1 MDIRAALMCGIDFPI
16 PECSLIVHQP
26 TIKEIA
32 FVGER
37 DFLIGAQTLGLNK
50 SMFVQDKTHLDEI
63 TNFQIFMTIMRNPET
78 KQQKECVLKVLQLL
92 FATYNITLTPNS
104 LLFLKD
110 DKSIIVD
117 NDNFEFLREA
127 CRSIFCMKDGP
138 MDQQAFNP
146 ANKKAQE
153 IAKKLM
159 RGREIVAAQKGNSNS
174 SIFTQYVSIL
184 TVGLNSMS
192 LKELTELTMFQLY
205 DLIER
210 YGLYTNWDLDIK
222 QRLAGGKPEKAPDNW
237 MKNIHN

>member
-16 PECSLIVHQP
+16 PECQLVIHQP
-26 TIKEIA
+26 SIREIA
-32 FVGER
+32 FIGER
-37 DFLIGAQTLGLNK
+37 DFLVGAQTIGLNK

-63 TNFQIFMTIMRNPET
+63 TNFQIFMTIMRNPDT
-78 KQQKECVLKVLQLL
+78 KEQKECVLKIFQLC
-92 FATYNITLTPNS
+92 FPTYKATLTPNS

-110 DKSIIVD
+110 NNSIMVD
-117 NDNFEFLREA
+117 NENFEFLREA
-127 CRSIFCMKDGP
+127 CRAIFCMKDGP

-174 SIFTQYVSIL
+174 SIFAQYISIL
-184 TVGLNSMS
+184 TIGLNSMS
-192 LKELTELTMFQLY
+192 LKDMTELTMFQLY

-210 YGLYTNWDLDIK
+210 YGLYTKWDLDIK
-222 QRLAGGKPEKAPDNW
+222 QRLAGGKPDEKPDNW

>member
-1 MDIRAALMCGIDFPI
+1 
-16 PECSLIVHQP
+16 
-26 TIKEIA
+26 
-32 FVGER
+32 
-37 DFLIGAQTLGLNK
+37 
-50 SMFVQDKTHLDEI
+50 
-63 TNFQIFMTIMRNPET
+63 
-78 KQQKECVLKVLQLL
+78 
-92 FATYNITLTPNS
+92 
-104 LLFLKD
+104 
-110 DKSIIVD
+110 
-117 NDNFEFLREA
+117 
-127 CRSIFCMKDGP
+127 MKDGP

-222 QRLAGGKPEKAPDNW
+222 QRLAGGKPEKQPDNW